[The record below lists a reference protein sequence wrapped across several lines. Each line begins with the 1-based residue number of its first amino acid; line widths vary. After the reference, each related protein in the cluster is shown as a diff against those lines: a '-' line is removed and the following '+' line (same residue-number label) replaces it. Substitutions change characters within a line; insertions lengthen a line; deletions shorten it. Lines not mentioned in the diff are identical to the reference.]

1 MKNLSRRKFL
11 KLSAAAAGALMLNQQ
26 FVSAQTTPASTTT
39 VAENMRLAAM
49 QVLGSLGSARSNAQ
63 FAFNDS
69 ERFDWHWNFGHQ
81 RDGIALNQMSEAQ
94 KEATLTL
101 VAAGTSPEGF
111 QKVLDIMYLQAMLG
125 NDPER
130 FYLAVFGDPNDRAW
144 GWRFEGHHL
153 SINMTIADGR
163 VSITP
168 LFLGAQP
175 TTVARGERQG
185 LQAMK
190 YEEESAR
197 ALMLS
202 LGSVAIFSN
211 RALGTHLTGRET
223 QVRPLESVGVVAS
236 SFNAEQYNNLET
248 VLGEY
253 LGVMPA
259 PVASEHRQRLVQA
272 SINTIS
278 FGWAGAQVPL
288 QAHYYRMQNDSF
300 LLEFDN
306 SRNSATH
313 IHSVWR
319 DFEHDFG
326 LSWL

>member
-1 MKNLSRRKFL
+1 MNSLSRRTFL
-11 KLSAAAAGALMLNQQ
+11 KLSAAAAGTVVLHQQ
-26 FVSAQTTPASTTT
+26 FGLAQPATTSV
-39 VAENMRLAAM
+39 VADDMRLAAQ
-49 QVLGSLGSARSNAQ
+49 QVLESLGDARTNAQ
-63 FAFNDS
+63 FAFNDQ
-69 ERFDWHWNFGHQ
+69 ERFDWHWNFAHR
-81 RDGIALNQMSEAQ
+81 RDGIALNQMTETQREAV
-94 KEATLTL
+94 LNL
-101 VAAGTSPEGF
+101 VAAGTSPAGF
-111 QKVLDIMYLQAMLG
+111 QKALDIMFLQAVLG
-125 NDPER
+125 NDPGR
-130 FYLAVFGDPNDRAW
+130 FYLALFGDPNDRAW

-153 SINMTIADGR
+153 SVNVTVVDGR
-163 VSITP
+163 VSMTP

-202 LGSVAIFSN
+202 LGEAAIFN
-211 RALGTHLTGRET
+211 ARALGNHLTGRDT
-223 QVRPLESVGVVAS
+223 QVQPLEPVGVPVNT
-236 SFNAEQYNNLET
+236 FNADQRGYLET

-259 PVASEHRQRLVQA
+259 PVATEYRGRLEQA
-272 SINTIS
+272 GVDNIT

-288 QAHYYRMQNDSF
+288 QAHYYRMQNASF

-326 LSWL
+326 LSWV